1 MKTLFKFL
9 WRYKFIIYVLVLIL
23 IGFSVGALELT
34 MNPKFCGSCHE
45 MKHVYKTWEHS
56 THATYYDEHKRAGCM
71 DCHAEPG
78 LIGLLKAKI
87 FNGGKSGFY
96 HVKYMFAKNKY
107 EIYQKII
114 RAHAEA
120 PYKACL
126 KCHKDIGQKDVVKGM
141 YVPHHS
147 PDTEFRNEMCSK
159 CHEFV
164 VHANRKY
171 GDEVARKDLCINCH
185 KKEEVDVT
193 VKDCTTCHVVQNEM
207 YNGKGLK
214 NVKGE
219 KDVMADNEVA
229 CTDCHSNYN
238 KKPFKITN
246 FKPVVQS
253 CIDCHD
259 DKEYGAQK
267 IAEMQEGI
275 KEKIPEIGKE
285 LIELREKI
293 ALARRFG
300 KNTEDLMKYYNLA
313 KEDYNFIK
321 NDGSFGVH
329 NHEYT
334 ISILEDCQ
342 KNIENLKKLLLERGI
357 K

>member
-1 MKTLFKFL
+1 MKSFFRFL
-9 WRYKFIIYVLVLIL
+9 WKYKFIVYVLILIL

-45 MKHVYKTWEHS
+45 MDYVYKTWSKS
-56 THATYYDEHKRAGCM
+56 THANFWDEHKRAGCM

-78 LIGLLKAKI
+78 FFGLLKAKI

-107 EIYQKII
+107 EIYEKII
-114 RAHAEA
+114 EEHAEA

-126 KCHKDIGQKDVVKGM
+126 KCHKKFQDSDIANGIYM
-141 YVPHHS
+141 PHHS
-147 PDTEFRNEMCSK
+147 ADTEFRNELCSK
-159 CHEFV
+159 CHKYI
-164 VHANRKY
+164 VHADKKLGYIPANKN
-171 GDEVARKDLCINCH
+171 LCLDCH
-185 KKEEVDVT
+185 KKEDVDVS
-193 VKDCTTCHVVQNEM
+193 VKDCTTCHVVQEQM

-219 KDVMADNEVA
+219 KDVMADNDVS
-229 CTDCHSNYN
+229 CTDCHSNYE
-238 KKPFKITN
+238 KRDFR
-246 FKPVVQS
+246 PVVQS

-267 IAEMQEGI
+267 IAEMQKGI
-275 KEKIPEIGKE
+275 KDKMPKIRKE

-293 ALARRFG
+293 SLKRREG
-300 KNTEDLMKYYNLA
+300 KDISKLLKYYNLA
-313 KEDYNFIK
+313 KEDYDFIK

-334 ISILEDCQ
+334 ISILEDCM
-342 KNIENLKKLLLERGI
+342 KNIEILKKLLRE
-357 K
+357 